1 MTSNTL
7 TDMTL
12 HVSCEKTF
20 RRLFY
25 YPLNEHFFNLIFLRL
40 TFFLEKKN
48 AELHCL
54 DIKKHI
60 IPHRITRLTFTK
72 NFYVST

>member
-1 MTSNTL
+1 MTFNTL

-40 TFFLEKKN
+40 TFFLEKKMQN
-48 AELHCL
+48 SIVWTL
-54 DIKKHI
+54 
-60 IPHRITRLTFTK
+60 K
-72 NFYVST
+72 NI